1 MQIPGDSPGTF
12 TDLIVPRSFDLKTN
26 ENGTSEIVL
35 KKGKSFIVQL
45 GGLRTGDWIHV
56 DENDS
61 PHVETSYP
69 YVGHLDSLD
78 SPTFDFNWGVPDYVF
93 WVTNN
98 YPSNN
103 LYLYHDTFIKELLS
117 RYGKKLTCY
126 VMLNPQDINSLNFRN
141 LINIDGVVYRLLS
154 ISDYLSGSNVSTKV
168 ELLRIIKGEGIQQ
181 TIIVNPEERITEDNY
196 IRITE
201 DSLIRFIE

>member
-1 MQIPGDSPGTF
+1 
-12 TDLIVPRSFDLKTN
+12 
-26 ENGTSEIVL
+26 VL

-45 GGLRTGDWIHV
+45 GGLRTGNWFHRDEFNV
-56 DENDS
+56 DYFN
-61 PHVETSYP
+61 TLYP

-181 TIIVNPEERITEDNY
+181 TIIIDPNTRITEEGI